1 MRFLRRR
8 GFDHDCL
15 PAALLSLAV
24 KGRVVIADG
33 PGDGFTVERR
43 AQAARTVAPSP
54 DEAALL
60 ASLFDEGRHRFEVP
74 TTRSVAAERMVARHR
89 RLFDDAALRRH
100 VRLNTGWWGGGVAF
114 LAAWGLGM
122 ALLIPALVFIVVVA
136 FGALIL
142 GGIAVAGL
150 GVAVQ
155 RVWDGGLGALG
166 ETVFSRLAGLAFGA
180 VSAGLMVFVGV
191 EGDWRGLVLVAAG
204 VALAAVFHWLLP
216 ALTPEGRAAMDEIE
230 GTLRY
235 LTVAEAER
243 RGSTAP
249 PDRRRISSRRF
260 CPVPLRWMSRP
271 PGRAASP
278 GCWRR
283 RPRRAARPRI
293 TPTDTGATASAARA
307 SACCAA
313 R

>member
-1 MRFLRRR
+1 MTGRTSPGTSLARAGRCRSGASWPSWCRRPGPIAPVYQPTRSPAVMRFLRRR

-60 ASLFDEGRHRFEVP
+60 ASLFDEGQHRFEVP

-114 LAAWGLGM
+114 LAAWGLRM

-155 RVWDGGLGALG
+155 RVRDGGLGALG
-166 ETVFSRLAGLAFGA
+166 ETVFSGLAGLAFGA

-204 VALAAVFHWLLP
+204 VALP
-216 ALTPEGRAAMDEIE
+216 PCSTGCC
-230 GTLRY
+230 
-235 LTVAEAER
+235 R
-243 RGSTAP
+243 R
-249 PDRRRISSRRF
+249 
-260 CPVPLRWMSRP
+260 
-271 PGRAASP
+271 
-278 GCWRR
+278 
-283 RPRRAARPRI
+283 
-293 TPTDTGATASAARA
+293 
-307 SACCAA
+307 
-313 R
+313 